1 MATQALN
8 RALNT
13 RLSSGVGAIAT
24 PKNIDLAQK
33 EYAPF
38 ESRAKESMAEQA
50 LLTTGVTAAKG
61 EEAKAQSALEQRKL
75 DAEETATKE
84 FATTQKGL
92 VDEAKRKEEKDPF
105 PTFQPSQEDAMSYGQ
120 LGSMIATLGVMLGS
134 GGKASA
140 KVALGSMSGM
150 MSGWQKGR
158 KDLWEKEAKTFDKEM
173 SRIKSI
179 REGITKDLEMGLKLA
194 ATDREASRAALSSA
208 AHKAGSGSV
217 INAMINTGRA
227 VDALNLAKSSW
238 NLEKELTEKR
248 MSLAERQTAIDR
260 QERMQSELR
269 ADAAQAK
276 REKENVKFFGS
287 VPEYVQKFTGSK
299 LKEKDAGEIMIAA
312 NAVGDAFAIRQIIAD
327 NPEWVGRTGQIKNFF
342 NRTIESINLGEP
354 APEDKGQPELIF
366 AKRYAEYLV
375 NYERAL
381 ASGARGFTVFFQN
394 RFNKLLEQ
402 NQFNAAGISNLMDE
416 QVRTITAGA
425 ASKAPNLNRQNLIR
439 MAYDVKSRA
448 GDDEAT
454 RGMQQLIGGEQSPN
468 PTTINST
475 PPASLL
481 KEGVHTTFTGKGIW
495 TLVDGKPTKVGN

>member
-1 MATQALN
+1 MATQSLN

-173 SRIKSI
+173 SRIKAI

-194 ATDREASRAALSSA
+194 ATDREASRAALASA

-248 MSLAERQTAIDR
+248 MALAERQTAIERAEMIRR
-260 QERMQSELR
+260 QDLAEKAGEKTQKATQQQFIVQRSVNALGGVASALEAIVLLPQGSTTGWLPNLQTKDGMVNAIRNQLGRKISAPDADMMNTLFSGIGRNLASIEASGTATGLTTLANQLQSGVYINAGVDDPYKVAIKLADIRRIASENIRPAIDAGLMPKQQADTAKQLVERIEKIIPYTVVDVVVAYR
-269 ADAAQAK
+269 EAK
-276 REKENVKFFGS
+276 KPKSQTIGESTSKV
-287 VPEYVQKFTGSK
+287 VQPSTTATAPIIK
-299 LKEKDAGEIMIAA
+299 KEKAKDGEIVHKDK
-312 NAVGDAFAIRQIIAD
+312 NGDKAVQRNGT
-327 NPEWVGRTGQIKNFF
+327 WV
-342 NRTIESINLGEP
+342 EVE
-354 APEDKGQPELIF
+354 
-366 AKRYAEYLV
+366 
-375 NYERAL
+375 
-381 ASGARGFTVFFQN
+381 
-394 RFNKLLEQ
+394 
-402 NQFNAAGISNLMDE
+402 
-416 QVRTITAGA
+416 
-425 ASKAPNLNRQNLIR
+425 
-439 MAYDVKSRA
+439 
-448 GDDEAT
+448 
-454 RGMQQLIGGEQSPN
+454 
-468 PTTINST
+468 
-475 PPASLL
+475 
-481 KEGVHTTFTGKGIW
+481 
-495 TLVDGKPTKVGN
+495 